1 MKGHGVAGPSLALI
15 KYWGKQ
21 SAIENTP
28 ATGSLAVTLAGLESR
43 TEAGFDDRDS
53 VVVNG
58 EEQPV
63 DRFTAFLDGLRSD
76 LGLGDQGLQIVSTN
90 NFPTAAGLAS
100 SSSGFAALAGAVAA
114 LSGVEAAPARLSTLA
129 RIGSGSATRPV
140 FGGFTVF
147 DAGAKAAE
155 PERDEAFWPEFRVVL
170 CVVREGAKATSSR
183 VGMESSRLTSPYYR
197 PWVETS
203 PAVFAGARQALAEK
217 DWGRLGPLVRQSY
230 LRMFGTMF
238 SAEPPLIYWQPE
250 SLALIQNLE
259 HLRKEGFTAWET
271 MDAGPQVKVFC
282 PADQVEILV
291 GELDRRVPG
300 LRFLT
305 AAPGPGLRTW
315 TSQGASA

>member
-15 KYWGKQ
+15 KYWGKT
-21 SAIENTP
+21 SAAENTP

-43 TEAGFDDRDS
+43 TSVAFDDRDS

-58 EEQPV
+58 EDQPTS
-63 DRFTAFLDGLRSD
+63 RFTPFLDGLRAD
-76 LGLGDQGLQIVSTN
+76 LGLVGRGLAVSSDN

-114 LSGVEAAPARLSTLA
+114 LSDAHPTPQRLSALA

-147 DAGAKAAE
+147 EAGAYAAK
-155 PERDEAFWPEFRVVL
+155 PEHDEDFWPEFRVIL
-170 CVVREGAKATSSR
+170 CVVREEAKAISSR
-183 VGMESSRLTSPYYR
+183 SGMELSRTTSPYYDR
-197 PWVETS
+197 WVATS
-203 PAVFAGARQALAEK
+203 PALLTDARMALAEK
-217 DWGRLGPLVRQSY
+217 DWARLGPLIRQSY
-230 LRMFGTMF
+230 LRMFATMF
-238 SAEPPLIYWQPE
+238 SADPPLIYWQPE

-259 HLRKEGFTAWET
+259 LLRKEGFHAWET

-282 PADQVEILV
+282 PSDQVEALV
-291 GELDRRVPG
+291 SELGRRVPG

-305 AAPGPGLRTW
+305 AAPGPGLKTW
-315 TSQGASA
+315 RSE

>member
-1 MKGHGVAGPSLALI
+1 MKGCAVAGPSLALI
-15 KYWGKQ
+15 KYWGKK
-21 SAIENTP
+21 SAAENTP

-43 TEAGFDDRDS
+43 TEVAFDDRDS
-53 VVVNG
+53 VLING
-58 EEQPV
+58 QEQPV
-63 DRFTAFLDGLRSD
+63 ARFTAFLDGLRAD
-76 LGLGDQGLQIVSTN
+76 LGLADRGLAVSSTN

-114 LSGVEAAPARLSTLA
+114 LAGVDATPTRLSALA

-147 DAGAKAAE
+147 DAGALSAE
-155 PERDEAFWPEFRVVL
+155 PEHDEAFWPEFRVVL
-170 CVVREGAKATSSR
+170 CVVREGAKSTSSR
-183 VGMESSRLTSPYYR
+183 AGMEASRTTSPYYA

-203 PAVFAGARQALAEK
+203 PALLAEARKALADR
-217 DWGRLGPLVRQSY
+217 DWARLGPLVRQSY

-250 SLALIQNLE
+250 SLALIQALVA
-259 HLRKEGFTAWET
+259 LRSEGFTAWET

-282 PADQVEILV
+282 PADQTEALV
-291 GELDRRVPG
+291 AELDRRVPG

-315 TSQGASA
+315 STP